1 MVTLRCSHNAHILMP
16 STCQSLCQN
25 KGCVGQD
32 KARGPT
38 QTISSSFFCLK
49 EHRKQNRETFFSLSK
64 RRFKSQ
70 SEARQS
76 GLRNPHFKTP
86 SDPLYY
92 IPPKGCNTAA
102 IISPSARAHREYGS
116 DMALSRVF
124 SLGAGQVCQVNDSKG
139 SFVSK
144 TSLFFSTYGS
154 VPKLKTP

>member
-1 MVTLRCSHNAHILMP
+1 MVTLGCSHNAHILMP

-32 KARGPT
+32 KARAPT
-38 QTISSSFFCLK
+38 QTISSSLFCLK
-49 EHRKQNRETFFSLSK
+49 ESRKQNRKNFFSLSK
-64 RRFKSQ
+64 RFKSQ

-102 IISPSARAHREYGS
+102 MTSPSARAHRECGS

-124 SLGAGQVCQVNDSKG
+124 SPGAGQVCQVNDSKG
-139 SFVSK
+139 SFVPK
-144 TSLFFSTYGS
+144 TFLFPSTYGS
-154 VPKLKTP
+154 VPKLKTS